1 MDPLPEQPVAM
12 DSQVGAT
19 ELPQSGAA
27 AVDPPQQQ
35 RAAMDFQREA
45 SDLPQSV
52 AAAAS
57 AAMDSSQ
64 QRLAVDPLPQRAAME
79 PPLQRAAAGM
89 ELPQRSPAVDPQRG
103 VMDVPQKQPPPPT
116 AIDPQK
122 AAIDL
127 QREKEEKAAMRRRR
141 QQGVLA
147 GAARFAQLEQALQ
160 EIRVNALQV
169 GLGFRLYVLFALKED
184 VACLQLCAKG
194 SLLRFLS
201 REVQHPEWELLLG
214 RRGREERRDT

>member
-89 ELPQRSPAVDPQRG
+89 ELPQRSPAV
-103 VMDVPQKQPPPPT
+103 
-116 AIDPQK
+116 
-122 AAIDL
+122 DL